1 MTTTQRI
8 RRGLAALLA
17 AATLFG
23 LLALDAPAQART
35 TDEPASASRTTTRVM
50 TRNQSIVVSQVNR
63 ARTSRDRRA
72 IGTNGLMNQRAMKWA
87 VHLRTCQCLEH
98 RAAPYGLTR
107 GWCAAAENVG
117 RSGNGGTLGGVQNA
131 FMNSSGHR
139 ANILNPRWTDL
150 GVGVAKDRSG
160 EYFVVHVF
168 ADYSC

>member
-1 MTTTQRI
+1 MTTTHRT

-17 AATLFG
+17 ATALFG
-23 LLALDAPAQART
+23 LLALDAPAMART
-35 TDEPASASRTTTRVM
+35 TDQPASTTRTTARAM
-50 TRNQSIVVSQVNR
+50 TRNQSIVVGQVNR
-63 ARTSRDRRA
+63 ARTARDRRA
-72 IGTNGLMNQRAMKWA
+72 IGTNGLMNQKANKWA
-87 VHLRTCQCLEH
+87 AHLRDCQCLQH

-117 RSGNGGTLGGVQNA
+117 RSGDGGTLGGVHNA

-150 GVGVAKDRSG
+150 GVGVARDGRG

-168 ADYSC
+168 ADYTC